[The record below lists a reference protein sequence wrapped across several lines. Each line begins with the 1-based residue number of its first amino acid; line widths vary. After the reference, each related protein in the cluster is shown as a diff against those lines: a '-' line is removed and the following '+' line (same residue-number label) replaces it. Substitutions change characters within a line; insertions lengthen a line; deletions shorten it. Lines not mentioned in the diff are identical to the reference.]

1 MSVQRFLGVN
11 SREAMRQVRAALGD
25 DALILSNRD
34 VEGGVEVLALADE
47 AHGRMTSPNEAPSP
61 SAETS
66 SREPVAGLRSPADAS
81 RQARA
86 YASQAAARTAAPR
99 QAEPQTRPA
108 AEPTAPAQPD
118 FAALSERLLGEMQE
132 MRDMLGRQQR
142 EQHGDRDPLAR
153 LYQRLWSA
161 GVGPRLAAE
170 LLAELP
176 AELDAATD
184 SDAQDAW
191 LARQLSARLSAP
203 RDEAALLDEG
213 GVIALV
219 GPTGVGK
226 TTTTAKLAARYVM
239 RHGSDGVA
247 LVTTDS
253 YRIGAHEQLR
263 IYARLLGVEVHA
275 QDADAPLDETLAR
288 LADKRL
294 VIIDTVGMSQR
305 DGRLVQQIEQLS
317 ASGRRVRLLLLLNAA
332 SHGDTLED
340 VIVSYR
346 QAARAANNRLDD
358 CILTKRDEAAR
369 LGPLLDSVIR
379 HGLSLHYESHGQQV
393 PEDLSLADAAALVA
407 EALRVEGDS
416 PFTPEFSA
424 LREPAA
430 SGQKRLTALSRGLLG
445 QGRALRAALD
455 ALRAHQPGF
464 ALVEGA
470 WQLACQPLERQR
482 GALDGLHAAQL
493 AAARET
499 GDSHGLTLL
508 WGTQRVNGCDWRLPC
523 GATSADGRLLASG
536 WQTQRLPAG
545 DLERFEWSAQQ
556 LGPEAHVLASLPTG
570 DALSWL
576 SAWQLPWLAAT
587 KPNQRVLV
595 DGQRIPVGALVT
607 QASPHSEVTIR
618 HQGRRL
624 SLALHQLPVS
634 HAARSGLEVPPL
646 SLLTAIPVD
655 LDSGKRLA
663 CRYWLTSLASDTPPQ
678 SLIAQQLMLAEMPGL
693 TRRAWQGVID
703 AGFGAGD
710 AELRLQLAYG
720 LACVALNLAQ
730 DEGEWAMDVRAQLLT
745 LLGSKRSRQA
755 ASLLDAL
762 IHLLTARDVFREVA
776 A

>member
-25 DALILSNRD
+25 DALILSNRNVD
-34 VEGGVEVLALADE
+34 GGVEVLALADD
-47 AHGRMTSPNEAPSP
+47 AHGRMTASTPAEAASPVP
-61 SAETS
+61 
-66 SREPVAGLRSPADAS
+66 GLRSPADAS
-81 RQARA
+81 RQAQA
-86 YASQAAARTAAPR
+86 YASQAAVRRPPSTP
-99 QAEPQTRPA
+99 QHHTEPSPA
-108 AEPTAPAQPD
+108 AEAPAAAQPD
-118 FAALSERLLGEMQE
+118 FAALSARLLGEMQE

-142 EQHGDRDPLAR
+142 DQRGDRDPLTR
-153 LYQRLWSA
+153 LHQRLWSA
-161 GVGPRLAAE
+161 GVGPRLSAE

-176 AELDAATD
+176 PELASAADTQ
-184 SDAQDAW
+184 AQDAW
-191 LARQLSARLSAP
+191 LGRQLAARLSTP
-203 RDEAALLDEG
+203 GDEAALLDAG
-213 GVIALV
+213 GIIALV

-239 RHGSDGVA
+239 RHGSEGVA

-305 DGRLVQQIEQLS
+305 DQRLVHQIEQLS

-340 VIVSYR
+340 VILSYR

-379 HGLSLHYESHGQQV
+379 HGLRLHYVSHGQQV
-393 PEDLSLADAAALVA
+393 PEDLSLAEAGALVDD
-407 EALRVEGDS
+407 ALTVEGDS

-424 LREPAA
+424 LREPLA

-455 ALRAHQPGF
+455 ALHAHQPGF
-464 ALVEGA
+464 ALVEAA
-470 WQLACQPLERQR
+470 WQLAAEPLARQR
-482 GALDGLHAAQL
+482 HALEGLHAAQL
-493 AAARET
+493 TVAREA
-499 GDSHGLTLL
+499 GESSALTLL

-523 GATSADGRLLASG
+523 GAVTGQGQLLAGG
-536 WQTQRLPAG
+536 WQAQRLPAG
-545 DLERFEWSAQQ
+545 DAERLEWSAQQ
-556 LGPEAHVLASLPTG
+556 LGPQAHVMGSLPAP
-570 DALSWL
+570 DALAWL
-576 SAWQLPWLAAT
+576 SAWQQPWLAAA

-595 DGQRIPVGALVT
+595 DDRRVAVAELAT
-607 QASPHSEVTIR
+607 LATLHDELACR

-624 SLALHQLPVS
+624 TLALQQVS
-634 HAARSGLEVPPL
+634 VGYAPRRGSETAMPL
-646 SLLTAIPVD
+646 SLFTATPVD
-655 LDSGKRLA
+655 RDSGKRLA
-663 CRYWLTSLASDTPPQ
+663 QRYWLAPQ
-678 SLIAQQLMLAEMPGL
+678 PHEARPAGLIAQQLLLSEMPGM
-693 TRRAWQGVID
+693 TRRAWQGLAD
-703 AGFGAGD
+703 AGLDGMD
-710 AELRLQLAYG
+710 VELRLQLAHG
-720 LACVALNLAQ
+720 LASVALNLAA
-730 DEGEWAMDVRAQLLT
+730 DDGDWAMDVRAQLLA
-745 LLGSKRSRQA
+745 LLGSQRSRQA
-755 ASLLDAL
+755 ATLLDAL
-762 IHLLTARDVFREVA
+762 IHLFTARDVFREVA